1 MSESESPDCERPIQ
15 VTLTVGEHEVLLGL
29 LTMDLDVEKLLQEA
43 EVKNDTVEMLL
54 SPDDLDELVGTAAF
68 EANHTKDRKL
78 QKQLDELCAKL
89 EDLFV

>member
-1 MSESESPDCERPIQ
+1 MGDSSSADCEQPIQ
-15 VTLTVGEHEVLLGL
+15 VTLTVEEHELLLGL

-54 SPDDLDELVGTAAF
+54 LPDDLDEMIGTAAF